1 MTTTTTDEPQALRR
15 DELGRAIAEDGYPI
29 GGLATIAE
37 AEVACRLSR
46 SKLYQMIQRGELE
59 TRRFGR
65 SCRITWASLR
75 AAFLE

>member
-1 MTTTTTDEPQALRR
+1 MTTTTDETQALRR
-15 DELGRAIAEDGYPI
+15 DERGRAIAEDSYPI

-37 AEVACRLSR
+37 AEVASGLSR

-65 SCRITWASLR
+65 ACRITWASIR
-75 AAFLE
+75 TNFLQ